1 MILEIHLKEQFM
13 KNMHLLPADIL
24 LPKKNFESWSVIA
37 CDQYTSE
44 PEYWEGVKK
53 AAGDNPSALNII
65 LPEAHLSKDNSAKIA
80 NINKTMQEYIDGG
93 VFDLYENTVVYI
105 ERTLKDGN
113 VRRGVLGLIDL
124 EDYSYLPGATTGIRA
139 TEQTVLERIPP
150 RVQIRKDAPLEMPHV
165 LLFIDDAKNTVFEL
179 LDGNKAT
186 YKKLYDFTLM
196 QNAGS
201 IKGFAVSEE
210 DVNALQDKLDALKNA
225 SANGLLFAVGDGN
238 HSLATAKECYNQG
251 NGPRYALVEVMN
263 IHDTSLEF
271 EPIYR
276 VLFNVEPEKVIND
289 FVAAL
294 GGEYNGDDAQKFTCV
309 YGNTEKEISVKPCAK
324 LPVATLQTWL
334 DKYIK
339 ENSEIKIDYIHG
351 VSSLKTLAS
360 KKNALG
366 FLFEGMEK
374 ADLFP
379 AVVADGSLPRKTF
392 SAGCAD
398 DKRFYLEARKIK

>member
-1 MILEIHLKEQFM
+1 MR
-13 KNMHLLPADIL
+13 NMHLLPADIL
-24 LPKKNFESWSVIA
+24 LPKTNFESWSVIA

-53 AAGDNPSALNII
+53 AAGENPSALNIV
-65 LPEAHLSKDNSAKIA
+65 LPEAHLSKDNSQKIA
-80 NINKTMQEYIDGG
+80 EINKTMQKYLDDG
-93 VFDLYENTVVYI
+93 VFNVFENTVVYV
-105 ERTLKDGN
+105 ERTLKNGSL
-113 VRRGVLGLIDL
+113 RRGVLGLIDL
-124 EDYSYLPGATTGIRA
+124 EDYSYLPGATTAIRA

-165 LLFIDDAKNTVFEL
+165 LLFIDDKEDTVFEL
-179 LDGNKAT
+179 LDSSKGS
-186 YKKLYDFTLM
+186 YEKLYDFTLM

-201 IKGFAVSEE
+201 IKGFAVNEE
-210 DVNALQDKLDALKNA
+210 DVRLLQGKLDALKKA
-225 SANGLLFAVGDGN
+225 SVDGLLFAVGDGN

-276 VLFNVEPEKVIND
+276 VLFNVSPEKVIND
-289 FVAAL
+289 FVNDL
-294 GGEYNGDDAQKFTCV
+294 GGEYNGEDAHKFICV
-309 YGNTEKEISVKPCAK
+309 YGETEKVVSVKATAK
-324 LPVATLQTWL
+324 LPVATLQTYL
-334 DKYIK
+334 DDYIK
-339 ENSEIKIDYIHG
+339 KDPEIKIDYIHG
-351 VSSLKTLAS
+351 ISSLKTLSA
-360 KKNALG
+360 KENALG
-366 FLFEGMEK
+366 FLFDGMEK

-379 AVVADGSLPRKTF
+379 AVVQDGSLPRKTF